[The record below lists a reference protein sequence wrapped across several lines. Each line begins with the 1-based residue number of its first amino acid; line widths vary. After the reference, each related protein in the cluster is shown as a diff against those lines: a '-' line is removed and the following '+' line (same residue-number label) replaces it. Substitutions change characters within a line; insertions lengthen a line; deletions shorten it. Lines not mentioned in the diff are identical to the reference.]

1 MLYGNILRKYN
12 AYYMW
17 CISLTKVLC
26 IMTSFDRHVGHHQ
39 VKKHDIYTRRFQY
52 KIDFFILNYCLI
64 PI

>member
-39 VKKHDIYTRRFQY
+39 VKKHDIYTE
-52 KIDFFILNYCLI
+52 I